1 MALKSTIFKASLSV
15 ADIDHNYYA
24 DHALTLA
31 RHPSETDERMMVRL
45 VALALN
51 AWQLQSVCQGDGI
64 LAFGAGL
71 SDPNDPDLSLK
82 DFTGQTRLWVE
93 VGQPEDKPIAKACQK
108 ADQVILYAFN
118 HAAEVWWR
126 GIETKLTRLDKLQ
139 VWRVPTQA
147 SQALAQLAQRNMQLQ
162 ATVQEGTL
170 SLSDNTTHIDIE
182 CIRWK

>member
-51 AWQLQSVCQGDGI
+51 AWQLQSVCQGDGV

-162 ATVQEGTL
+162 ATVQEGALTL
-170 SLSDNTTHIDIE
+170 GDDQHSVTLE
-182 CIRWK
+182 PLRWK